1 MVNGHLN
8 WFHFLI
14 FEVAL
19 LVILIDL
26 SVSITRRYKDVY
38 VNKFL
43 SSHS

>member
-8 WFHFLI
+8 WFHFHI

-26 SVSITRRYKDVY
+26 SVITRCYKDVY